1 MTTLDDALAAV
12 MKARLAMRAAGL
24 DGADLARVARW
35 IAAEIQVNEL
45 AVQRGSRSEQKQK
58 QKKICT
64 TETEEK
70 RRTATKL

>member
-24 DGADLARVARW
+24 DGAELARVARW
-35 IAAEIQVNEL
+35 IAAEIAIERDFLKRNPK
-45 AVQRGSRSEQKQK
+45 R
-58 QKKICT
+58 KICT

>member
-24 DGADLARVARW
+24 DGAELARVARW
-35 IAAEIQVNEL
+35 IAAEIQVNEFSN
-45 AVQRGSRSEQKQK
+45 ADREVNRNKSR
-58 QKKICT
+58 KICT